1 MEKQRLKALGTGLA
15 RNGRC
20 EASWLSGTD
29 LSQKNEQSPWV
40 HQSKATLHSRCT
52 IKQYAFPIVSEL
64 QTSSYAFFVRKKKS
78 SNWKEMWQGT
88 WIKIAQQH
96 TFHPTFILLPWEC
109 WVAGFPLHALSWNH
123 TFCFLG
129 WRPWQNKCGGKERS
143 KGADKPVRE
152 REERKEIGGLTAKLS
167 AKQIELV
174 SPRAQGLYFE
184 INRKTLSSFTCYST
198 YNEI

>member
-64 QTSSYAFFVRKKKS
+64 QTSSYA
-78 SNWKEMWQGT
+78 
-88 WIKIAQQH
+88 
-96 TFHPTFILLPWEC
+96 FILLPWEC

-174 SPRAQGLYFE
+174 SPRAPGLYFE

>member
-1 MEKQRLKALGTGLA
+1 MSASKQSHTPL
-15 RNGRC
+15 
-20 EASWLSGTD
+20 
-29 LSQKNEQSPWV
+29 
-40 HQSKATLHSRCT
+40 TLHHKAICISNC
-52 IKQYAFPIVSEL
+52 KWAPNLFLCLLCQ
-64 QTSSYAFFVRKKKS
+64 KKKS